1 MEDITAVAS
10 PRIRSL
16 RNRAQKCRVCL
27 KKSKEMVNI
36 FDISPEHCVPIADLL
51 SQYTRLE
58 IFKGDSYPETVC
70 PPCLQ
75 AAKNAFEIKQ
85 DPEGI
90 IDITQ
95 DESGVQVK
103 NEGIDNVFE
112 ESAPQMEYFL
122 IDEFLSD
129 EVKPDQTEEY
139 YSGNVMNEEPPEEY
153 FSGMNEEPPEEH
165 FSGQVINEPIDDDS
179 LGEDAGESLDYEI
192 DPSYLREQSQGTDE
206 DNNDNNGES
215 NSVVFPC
222 SCCPTRFTKRC
233 QRMPTYKCPH
243 CTKSFKYES
252 FLQQHIRK
260 HTGERPFKCS
270 QCQKDFTTQQ
280 QFSLHFKSH
289 PQTQIFK
296 CSHCGLVFS
305 KLEEHEA
312 HLKTHIKKKIKC
324 FNSQKHFSSARKLN
338 NHIEIS
344 HKKIFSEKRYT
355 CLYCKMSFRRRE
367 SLLLHLKGGVCISRL
382 TKPKIRISE

>member
-1 MEDITAVAS
+1 LYLC
-10 PRIRSL
+10 R
-16 RNRAQKCRVCL
+16 CRVCL

-95 DESGVQVK
+95 DESG
-103 NEGIDNVFE
+103 
-112 ESAPQMEYFL
+112 
-122 IDEFLSD
+122 
-129 EVKPDQTEEY
+129 
-139 YSGNVMNEEPPEEY
+139 
-153 FSGMNEEPPEEH
+153 
-165 FSGQVINEPIDDDS
+165 PIDDDS
-179 LGEDAGESLDYEI
+179 LGEDAEESLDYEV
-192 DPSYLREQSQGTDE
+192 DPSYLRERSQGADE
-206 DNNDNNGES
+206 DNNDNNRES

-312 HLKTHIKKKIKC
+312 HLKTHI
-324 FNSQKHFSSARKLN
+324 Q
-338 NHIEIS
+338 
-344 HKKIFSEKRYT
+344 
-355 CLYCKMSFRRRE
+355 
-367 SLLLHLKGGVCISRL
+367 
-382 TKPKIRISE
+382 